1 MSGATGFLGRALMS
15 QLVANARFLP
25 RATIRSGVQDWEEH
39 SELVR
44 VGDLT
49 AVTDWTHAV
58 CGVNVVVH
66 TAARVHVMN
75 EQSGNVIN
83 IYRRTNVDGTLNLAR
98 QAADAGVKRFIFLS
112 SIKVNGEFTRPDRF
126 FTAEDVPNPL
136 DAYSVSKLEAEQG
149 LYEIGAQ
156 RGMEIVCIRPPLVY
170 GPRVKGNFLS
180 MMRWLDRGVPLPL
193 RAVHNRRS
201 LIALDNLVDMIVTC
215 LDHPA
220 AVNQTFTVSD
230 DEDLSTS
237 GLLRRISEALDRPVR
252 LFRVPPSVLRL
263 ALNMVGKE
271 DMALRLFGNL
281 QVDCSKTKK
290 LLEWRPLVSVDE
302 GIRKTTEWYMQMR

>member
-1 MSGATGFLGRALMS
+1 
-15 QLVANARFLP
+15 
-25 RATIRSGVQDWEEH
+25 

-66 TAARVHVMN
+66 TAARVHVMH

-112 SIKVNGEFTRPDRF
+112 SIKVNGEFTCPDRF

-201 LIALDNLVDMIVTC
+201 LIALDNLVDLIVTC

-220 AVNQTFTVSD
+220 AANQTFPLSD

-237 GLLRRISEALDRPVR
+237 DLLRRMCVALDRPVR
-252 LFRVPPSVLRL
+252 LLPIPPSVIRL
-263 ALNMVGKE
+263 AMKLVGKE
-271 DMALRLFGNL
+271 EMALRLLGDL
-281 QVDCSKTKK
+281 QVDFSKTKR
-290 LLEWRPLVSVDE
+290 LLGWRPSVSVDQ
-302 GIRKTTEWYMQMR
+302 GLKKTAEWYLQLR